1 MDDRAVTDA
10 ANRTSRFELAPPRHF
25 VLPAILLL
33 LSETPGYGYQ
43 LVKDLEELRF
53 GRIDRPTVYRTLSQ
67 LENDALVQSWLEAPT
82 AGQQR
87 RVYGLTELGARVLRA
102 WMGIIKDERDAL
114 DRVLRRYQATST
126 VDAVLAEVD
135 GGWAAVDGGWNAAL
149 RSALSSVSP
158 TAPVPRRRG
167 IVLNAPEDEVDLR
180 GLPPTSSSA
189 GVGIGAAPPTAP
201 TTPAAPVSPRPA
213 APPVAPTSPAAAA
226 AAARTT
232 VARPIPNAPTVA
244 PRPSSPVVG
253 QQRYRLA
260 AERSVVLIEV
270 RSSVGPISF
279 GAMGLTGWVEASVA
293 HGVVQSHPTPT
304 AHIEIGVDGLR
315 SGNSLYDAEL
325 LRRIDARRFPRAV
338 VTLCDTLQLGDSSRF
353 RLDGRLTFHGVTRP
367 AQGTVEVAVLSGE
380 RLTVTGEQ
388 VFDIRDFDVP
398 SPTVLM
404 LRIYPDVRVHLH
416 VEAELEG

>member
-33 LSETPGYGYQ
+33 LSESPGYGYQ

-67 LENDALVQSWLEAPT
+67 LESDALVQSWLEAPT

-87 RVYGLTELGARVLRA
+87 RVYGLTEIGGRVLRA

-135 GGWAAVDGGWNAAL
+135 GGWGAVDGGWGAAL
-149 RSALSSVSP
+149 RSTLSPVTP

-167 IVLNAPEDEVDLR
+167 IILNASEDEVDLR
-180 GLPPTSSSA
+180 ELPPSSTSFANDPEPPVPTQATAPGTPSTAPPTSPLA
-189 GVGIGAAPPTAP
+189 G
-201 TTPAAPVSPRPA
+201 R
-213 APPVAPTSPAAAA
+213 
-226 AAARTT
+226 
-232 VARPIPNAPTVA
+232 
-244 PRPSSPVVG
+244 
-253 QQRYRLA
+253 QHRYRLA
-260 AERSVVLIEV
+260 SDRSVVLIEV

-279 GAMGLTGWVEASVA
+279 GAMGLTGWVDATVA
-293 HGVVQSHPTPT
+293 HGVLQARPTPT

-325 LRRIDARRFPRAV
+325 LRRIDARRHPRAV

-367 AQGTVEVAVLSGE
+367 VQGTVQVAVLPGQ